1 MYKADIVIFDNA
13 IAAPFILPAGTDAI
27 IKWTLAKWTGLAFKI
42 PRTSLEECKSR
53 DELKQTGIYFL
64 FRRDEMTNKGIVYIS
79 QAGVRKNGEGILT
92 RLLEH
97 NRNNQKDYLT
107 EAIAITISNHILG
120 PIEISYLENRFYQ
133 LAKEA
138 NRYIVK
144 NGNEPTLG
152 NPTEEKQSELEE
164 FIRRYSIQYTIRCS
178 KLCVR

>member
-27 IKWTLAKWTGLAFKI
+27 IKCTLAKWTGLVFKI
-42 PRTSLEECKSR
+42 LCTSLEECKSR
-53 DELKQTGIYFL
+53 DEV
-64 FRRDEMTNKGIVYIS
+64 TNKGIVYIG

-120 PIEISYLENRFYQ
+120 PIEISYLENRFYH